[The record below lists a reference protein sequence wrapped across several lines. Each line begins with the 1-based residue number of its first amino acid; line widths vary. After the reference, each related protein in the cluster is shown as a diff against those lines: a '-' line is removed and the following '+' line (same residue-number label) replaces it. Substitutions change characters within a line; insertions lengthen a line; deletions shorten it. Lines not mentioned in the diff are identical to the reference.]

1 MIEKLVSIVK
11 GTSVD
16 TLSEV
21 SGLIANILD
30 IFDTKLFKSNFSEE
44 ELQNLDV
51 LWSDYSDEVLI
62 SYVVSELNK
71 GENND

>member
-11 GTSVD
+11 GMSVD

-21 SGLIANILD
+21 SGLVDNISD
-30 IFDTKLFKSNFSEE
+30 IFENKVFKSNFSEE
-44 ELQNLDV
+44 EMQNLDD
-51 LWSDYSDEVLI
+51 LICNYSDEVLI

>member
-11 GTSVD
+11 GMSVD

-21 SGLIANILD
+21 SGLIDNISD
-30 IFDTKLFKSNFSEE
+30 IFDNKLFKSNFSKEE
-44 ELQNLDV
+44 MQNLDD
-51 LWSDYSDEVLI
+51 LMGDYSDEVLI
-62 SYVVSELNK
+62 SYIVSELNK

>member
-11 GTSVD
+11 GMSVD

-21 SGLIANILD
+21 SGLIDNISD
-30 IFDTKLFKSNFSEE
+30 IFDNKLFKSNFSKEE
-44 ELQNLDV
+44 IQNLDDLMGV
-51 LWSDYSDEVLI
+51 YSDEVLI
-62 SYVVSELNK
+62 SYIVSELNK

>member
-11 GTSVD
+11 GMSVD

-21 SGLIANILD
+21 SGLIDNISD
-30 IFDTKLFKSNFSEE
+30 IFDTKLFKSKFSKEE
-44 ELQNLDV
+44 MQNLDD
-51 LWSDYSDEVLI
+51 LMGDYSDEVLI
-62 SYVVSELNK
+62 SYIVSELNK

>member
-11 GTSVD
+11 GMSVD

-21 SGLIANILD
+21 SGLVDNISD
-30 IFDTKLFKSNFSEE
+30 IFENKVFKSNFSEE
-44 ELQNLDV
+44 EMQNLED
-51 LWSDYSDEVLI
+51 LICNYSDEVLI

>member
-11 GTSVD
+11 GMSVD

-21 SGLIANILD
+21 SGLIDNISD
-30 IFDTKLFKSNFSEE
+30 IFNNKLFKSNFSKEE
-44 ELQNLDV
+44 MQNLDD
-51 LWSDYSDEVLI
+51 LMGDYSDEVLI
-62 SYVVSELNK
+62 SYIVSELNK

>member
-11 GTSVD
+11 GMSVD

-21 SGLIANILD
+21 SGLIDNISD
-30 IFDTKLFKSNFSEE
+30 IFNNKLFKSNFSKEE
-44 ELQNLDV
+44 MQNLDD
-51 LWSDYSDEVLI
+51 LMGGYSDVVLI
-62 SYVVSELNK
+62 SYIVSELNK

>member
-21 SGLIANILD
+21 SGLIDNISD
-30 IFDTKLFKSNFSEE
+30 IFDTKEFKSRFSKEE
-44 ELQNLDV
+44 MQNLDN
-51 LWSDYSDEVLI
+51 LMGGYSDEVLI
-62 SYVVSELNK
+62 SYIVSELIK
-71 GENND
+71 GELK